1 MLRSQ
6 LYLEILKLLLSPQ
19 VVGGACVLI
28 FIFCF
33 RSEVKALLGRVAKI
47 SFGGAEV
54 DMPQAQRL
62 ESAEK
67 PQPAQLTLSLAAGAK
82 EEHIDAASLRERLD
96 AERARAATWEYRY
109 LNYFL
114 ARATQVVLD
123 WLASLTVRTTKS
135 MYDTYWTPLVVS
147 AEEREAIMTALQAH
161 HLIQIKDDL
170 IEVTPKGREY
180 ISWRGP
186 LPKKA

>member
-1 MLRSQ
+1 MSRSQ

-28 FIFCF
+28 FIFFF

-67 PQPAQLTLSLAAGAK
+67 PPPNQLTLSLAK
-82 EEHIDAASLRERLD
+82 EEQPIDAAALRERLD

-135 MYDTYWTPLVVS
+135 MYDTYWTPLIVS